1 LYTDFV
7 SDEAR
12 EAVAGKSY
20 AGQRALLG
28 AGAAVLVVAGLK
40 VAEPL
45 LVPIV
50 FALFLGILVQ
60 PLQRSLLRRGA
71 PVPVAVLVAILVLAA
86 VAAVFI
92 LLLLGSLGELRAA
105 GPAYYAEF
113 QDRISYT
120 VEWWQEK
127 GIAILD
133 WVPARYREPQAI
145 GEAAGGAVKG
155 IVALASQLSII
166 LLTLIFMLVEAAEL
180 PAKLDRLPPRYREA
194 LLRVTP
200 VSRELQRYLQ
210 IKTAMSI
217 AIGLTAGAW
226 VALLGIDFAVL
237 CGMIAFA
244 CHFVPNVGALIAAV
258 PPMLLAFVQFDL
270 AKSLTVFLGYLV
282 IGMVLGNILEP
293 ALLGRR
299 LGMSTLVVWLS
310 LLFWGWLWGP
320 VGMLLSVPLTG
331 VVKILLERSAAY
343 RWLAVLLDAGSPRLV
358 PPAEPTPESAASD
371 RA

>member
-1 LYTDFV
+1 
-7 SDEAR
+7 
-12 EAVAGKSY
+12 
-20 AGQRALLG
+20 
-28 AGAAVLVVAGLK
+28 
-40 VAEPL
+40 
-45 LVPIV
+45 
-50 FALFLGILVQ
+50 
-60 PLQRSLLRRGA
+60 
-71 PVPVAVLVAILVLAA
+71 
-86 VAAVFI
+86 
-92 LLLLGSLGELRAA
+92 
-105 GPAYYAEF
+105 
-113 QDRISYT
+113 
-120 VEWWQEK
+120 
-127 GIAILD
+127 
-133 WVPARYREPQAI
+133 
-145 GEAAGGAVKG
+145 
-155 IVALASQLSII
+155 
-166 LLTLIFMLVEAAEL
+166 
-180 PAKLDRLPPRYREA
+180 
-194 LLRVTP
+194 
-200 VSRELQRYLQ
+200 
-210 IKTAMSI
+210 MSI

-270 AKSLTVFLGYLV
+270 AKSFTVFLGYLV

-343 RWLAVLLDAGSPRLV
+343 RWLAILLDAGSPRRV
-358 PPAEPTPESAASD
+358 PPAEPTPEPAASD